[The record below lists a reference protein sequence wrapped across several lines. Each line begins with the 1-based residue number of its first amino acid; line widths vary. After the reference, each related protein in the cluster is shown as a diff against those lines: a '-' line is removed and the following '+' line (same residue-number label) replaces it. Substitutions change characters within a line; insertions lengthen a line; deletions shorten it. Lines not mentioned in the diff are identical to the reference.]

1 MNRLL
6 SLLPLPLLLLGT
18 VASAQTPPVITFN
31 ADWSINASAQLL
43 DDGQV
48 QIAYDTTRLPDCRTT
63 LPDGSPSW
71 SITGHYR
78 INGGTPGSFDIAGL
92 PSTGAQP
99 VIALPEAGTLE
110 LWFKVTGTSCE
121 AYDSHYGT
129 NFPFTIHPL
138 DPAAPATILFSEGWV
153 ESVVGVLKQGQPF
166 VIDYD
171 IDRLPEC
178 RLLYNGAPTW
188 DVGVRYRFN
197 NGVYGEKSVT
207 QVSGYS
213 RTGTPVTITPPAGAT
228 SVSVWFENWDRGYCR
243 RWDSLHG
250 ANYQFTL
257 QP

>member
-6 SLLPLPLLLLGT
+6 SLFTLPFLLLGSA
-18 VASAQTPPVITFN
+18 ASAQTPSVITFN
-31 ADWSINASAQLL
+31 ADWTIAASGQLL
-43 DDGQV
+43 EGGQV
-48 QIAYDTTRLPDCRTT
+48 QVAYDVNRLPDCRTT

-78 INGGTPGSFDIAGL
+78 INGGPPGSFDLAGL
-92 PSTGAQP
+92 PTTGAPP
-99 VIALPEAGTLE
+99 VIPLPTPGTLE
-110 LWFKVTGTSCE
+110 LWFKVSGDNCE
-121 AYDSHYGT
+121 RYDSHYGT

-138 DPAAPATILFSEGWV
+138 NPSAPATILFQEGWV
-153 ESVVGVLKQGQPF
+153 EFVVGTLKQGQPF
-166 VIDYD
+166 VIDFD
-171 IDRLPEC
+171 LDRLPEC

-213 RTGTPVTITPPAGAT
+213 RTGTPVTIIPPAGAS
-228 SVSVWFENWDRGYCR
+228 SVSVWFENWDRGSCR
-243 RWDSLHG
+243 RWDSNLG
-250 ANYQFTL
+250 ANYHFSL